1 MSVPAAELPRV
12 CRVTARSRETR
23 DTVTLA
29 LRDPAGHPLPFAA
42 GQFHMLYAFGVGEVP
57 ISVSSH
63 PDRPATAVHTV
74 RAVGAV
80 SRALAALPRGGAVG
94 VRGPF
99 GRGWPLPA
107 AEGADVVLVAGGLGL
122 APLRPA
128 LYGIL
133 ARRRRY
139 GRVVL
144 AIGARGPAEL
154 LYRRQ
159 LARWAAR
166 GDLEVRVTV
175 DHATPDWRGEV
186 GVVTQVLERAR
197 FDPESAV
204 AFICGP
210 EVMMRFA
217 AQALAARGVAA
228 QRQYL
233 SLERNMKCAVAR
245 CGHCQLG
252 PVFVCREGPVL
263 RYDAAAPLLAV
274 REL

>member
-1 MSVPAAELPRV
+1 MSSAELPRV
-12 CRVTARSRETR
+12 CRVSARVRETA
-23 DTVTLA
+23 DTVTLT
-29 LRDPAGHPLPFAA
+29 LRDPGGGALPFAP

-57 ISVSSH
+57 ISVSGR
-63 PDRPATAVHTV
+63 PDRPAGAVHTV

-80 SRALAALPRGGAVG
+80 SRALASLARGAAVG
-94 VRGPF
+94 LRGPF
-99 GRGWPLPA
+99 GSAWPLA
-107 AEGADVVLVAGGLGL
+107 AAHGADLVLVAGGLGL

-128 LYGIL
+128 LYHAL
-133 ARRRRY
+133 AHRRRY

-144 AIGARGPAEL
+144 AVGAREPAAL
-154 LYRRQ
+154 LYPRE

-166 GDLEVRVTV
+166 EDLDVHVTV
-175 DHATPDWRGEV
+175 DQAGPDWRGRV
-186 GVVTQVLERAR
+186 GVVTQALARAH
-197 FDPESAV
+197 FDAGSAV
-204 AFICGP
+204 AFVCGP

-217 AQALAARGVAA
+217 AQALAARGVAP
-228 QRQYL
+228 QRQYV

-252 PVFVCREGPVL
+252 PAFVCREGPVL